1 MPVKTHLANAARR
14 RFYYVA
20 ATAQPSI
27 TPAQFFDAG
36 YTPSTSPRLV
46 NTAQITL
53 HGQQP
58 SNGPNAGPGQQSKG
72 SGGGGQQTTGTLVLP
87 IPGAGEGAP
96 LGGGASGR
104 STGAEGYGGA
114 AGSLL
119 VPSPGNFSPPSF
131 FPSILG
137 SSERTQGQR
146 SATFRLESGAYG
158 IPKNRPRP
166 QAQATS
172 TPGASTSTAASPS
185 TTPPPPQPPR
195 EVLDLSCQ
203 IGDDAYFV
211 RSVSTFPFPT
221 VAVTCEPG
229 RSPRLPYSRQS
240 SPQLSIMDIECPR
253 RRGRRRRVGSAP
265 GRQQRLVLQA
275 SDASLLP

>member
-14 RFYYVA
+14 RFYYIA

-27 TPAQFFDAG
+27 TPAHPFFDAG

-53 HGQQP
+53 HSQQGP
-58 SNGPNAGPGQQSKG
+58 APPNAPGQQAQTHGKGGSSGQG
-72 SGGGGQQTTGTLVLP
+72 SGQHTTGTLVLP
-87 IPGAGEGAP
+87 LPAGSEGAP
-96 LGGGASGR
+96 LGAGANGR

-119 VPSPGNFSPPSF
+119 VPTPGNFSPPCF

-137 SSERTQGQR
+137 SSERAQAQARG
-146 SATFRLESGAYG
+146 ATFRLESGAYG
-158 IPKNRPRP
+158 IPKSRPRT
-166 QAQATS
+166 QTQTS
-172 TPGASTSTAASPS
+172 TPGASTSAAAPSVPSPS
-185 TTPPPPQPPR
+185 TSTASPPR

-211 RSVSTFPFPT
+211 RSVSTFPSFPT
-221 VAVTCEPG
+221 AV
-229 RSPRLPYSRQS
+229 SRD
-240 SPQLSIMDIECPR
+240 M
-253 RRGRRRRVGSAP
+253 
-265 GRQQRLVLQA
+265 
-275 SDASLLP
+275 

>member
-53 HGQQP
+53 HGQQGPTP
-58 SNGPNAGPGQQSKG
+58 SNGPNAGQQSKG

-96 LGGGASGR
+96 LGGSASGR

-119 VPSPGNFSPPSF
+119 VPSPGNFTPPSF

-137 SSERTQGQR
+137 SSERTQQQR

-158 IPKNRPRP
+158 IPKSRPRP
-166 QAQATS
+166 QAQAATS
-172 TPGASTSTAASPS
+172 TPGASTSTSPAASP
-185 TTPPPPQPPR
+185 PPQPR

-211 RSVSTFPFPT
+211 RSVSTFPL
-221 VAVTCEPG
+221 
-229 RSPRLPYSRQS
+229 LP
-240 SPQLSIMDIECPR
+240 SPQLSP
-253 RRGRRRRVGSAP
+253 
-265 GRQQRLVLQA
+265 
-275 SDASLLP
+275 LLR